1 MQADVNLTGVASLVG
16 TLDALDARW
25 TTEVTYVVGTNV
37 EYAVHVEFGTSQM
50 AAQPYLRPAAERT
63 NRQLDQIAAQADSVE
78 EFVRLA
84 ALEVEAISKDVVPV
98 DTGNLQ
104 SSITAQRIS

>member
-1 MQADVNLTGVASLVG
+1 MQTNVNLTGIGSLLA
-16 TLDALDARW
+16 TLDSMEERW

-37 EYAVHVEFGTSQM
+37 EYAVHVEFGTSRM

-63 NRQLDQIAAQADSVE
+63 NRQLDQIAAQTDDVE

-84 ALEVEAISKDVVPV
+84 AIEVETIAKEVVPV

-104 SSITAQRIS
+104 ASIRYERVA

>member
-1 MQADVNLTGVASLVG
+1 MKINADLTGTASLVS
-16 TLDALDARW
+16 TLDGIDERW
-25 TTEVTYVVGTNV
+25 TTDVTYVVGTDVKYAIHV
-37 EYAVHVEFGTSQM
+37 EYGTSKM

-63 NRQLDQIAAQADSVE
+63 NRQLDQIAAQADDVE

-84 ALEVEAISKDVVPV
+84 ALEVEAISKEVVPV

-104 SSITAQRIS
+104 SSITAQRIN

>member
-1 MQADVNLTGVASLVG
+1 MQTDVNLTGVAGLVA
-16 TLDALDARW
+16 TLDGLEERW
-25 TTEVTYVVGTNV
+25 TTEVTYVVGTDV

-63 NRQLDQIAAQADSVE
+63 NRRLDEIAAQADDVE

-84 ALEVEAISKDVVPV
+84 ALEVEAISKEVVPV

-104 SSITAQRIS
+104 SSISAQRIN